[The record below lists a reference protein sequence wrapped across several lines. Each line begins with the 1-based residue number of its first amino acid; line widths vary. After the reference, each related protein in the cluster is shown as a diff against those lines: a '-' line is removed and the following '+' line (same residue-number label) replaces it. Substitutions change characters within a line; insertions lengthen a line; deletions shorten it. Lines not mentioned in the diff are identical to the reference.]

1 MIFKLN
7 DKFEKTF
14 IVSDTVYE
22 GFMETFK
29 DTNALHTD
37 EKFAKQ
43 NGFKG
48 KVMHGNILNGFL
60 SYFVGQCLPQKQVII
75 HAQEIQFKNQVYLN
89 DELHFEATTT
99 GIYESV
105 KAIEFKFTFKNKALK
120 VIAKGQIQIGLLI

>member
-89 DELHFEATTT
+89 DELH
-99 GIYESV
+99 SKLQLQV
-105 KAIEFKFTFKNKALK
+105 FTNQLK
-120 VIAKGQIQIGLLI
+120 QLSLSLHLKTKH